1 MRNGVNHPCARM
13 IVRRLTESKRLALGL
28 ASFAFKVCASAMEAG
43 VSKKLWNIQDIVYL
57 IDWPIDAKRNAATKM
72 YHPHR

>member
-1 MRNGVNHPCARM
+1 
-13 IVRRLTESKRLALGL
+13 
-28 ASFAFKVCASAMEAG
+28 MEAG

-57 IDWPIDAKRNAATKM
+57 IDWPIDAKRNADTKM

>member
-1 MRNGVNHPCARM
+1 VP
-13 IVRRLTESKRLALGL
+13 
-28 ASFAFKVCASAMEAG
+28 ASSAFKVCASAMEAG

-57 IDWPIDAKRNAATKM
+57 IDWPIDAKPNADTKM